1 MGWFGGSAEGSNSG
15 LDLSGGGSSSSDY
28 GSKLLTPSSE
38 LDLSDYSSSG
48 SDPNA
53 GGDIQL
59 QLQQQQQKAMLMS
72 AVSIVLVEISSLVSL
87 SANRTVSESRSKS
100 IW

>member
-1 MGWFGGSAEGSNSG
+1 MGWFGGSSEVSASG
-15 LDLSGGGSSSSDY
+15 LDLSSGGSSSDY
-28 GSKLLTPSSE
+28 GSKLRTPSSE

-53 GGDIQL
+53 GGDIQH

-72 AVSIVLVEISSLVSL
+72 AVSFFLKKLYIF
-87 SANRTVSESRSKS
+87 
-100 IW
+100 